1 MDVISHV
8 FTAGVTFN
16 NAVTL
21 KQVPLIGC
29 SVVSKPTF
37 TLCINLCRL
46 QGKRLPALDKM
57 WILNISSIS
66 TTLPLPIRHQIVKL
80 HVCNVAAVLKTLCN
94 GFSKAVLVRRSV
106 MGEKWEE
113 TGSMR
118 EHMWAYVVSGRG
130 ECLKTG
136 TARWYSAEAI
146 ALLLEG
152 NFFALFDIQHL
163 SDAWIYQLNSKKRRP
178 KAFERRMD
186 APWNEA
192 GCLSLN
198 DKEFS
203 LRWTPYSIQVSS
215 FPYRVPFLKAS
226 VTKEVSK
233 QRPRSNISYCS
244 ARSTLWSE
252 AASNVESLF
261 MAVVYFQEKYTSSA
275 ETVSQWGEWQ
285 KITNAKYFMVN
296 CLFTQIYCFSW
307 ILWLTFW
314 TPLCFG
320 QAI

>member
-29 SVVSKPTF
+29 GVVSKTTF

-46 QGKRLPALDKM
+46 QGKCLPALDKM
-57 WILNISSIS
+57 WMLNIGSIS
-66 TTLPLPIRHQIVKL
+66 TTLPSPIRHQIVKL
-80 HVCNVAAVLKTLCN
+80 HLCNVAAVLKTLCN

-106 MGEKWEE
+106 MGETWEE
-113 TGSMR
+113 TGSIR
-118 EHMWAYVVSGRG
+118 ACMWARWTRRQKPHAGQWERGVSENRCRTLVQCWSNCITFGG
-130 ECLKTG
+130 K
-136 TARWYSAEAI
+136 
-146 ALLLEG
+146 
-152 NFFALFDIQHL
+152 FFALFDIQHL
-163 SDAWIYQLNSKKRRP
+163 SDAWINQLNSKKRRP
-178 KAFERRMD
+178 KASERRMD

-203 LRWTPYSIQVSS
+203 LRWTPYSVQVSS

-252 AASNVESLF
+252 AASNVVSLF
-261 MAVVYFQEKYTSSA
+261 MAVVYVQERYTSSA
-275 ETVSQWGEWQ
+275 
-285 KITNAKYFMVN
+285 
-296 CLFTQIYCFSW
+296 
-307 ILWLTFW
+307 
-314 TPLCFG
+314 
-320 QAI
+320 